1 MSAGPPGKDTSS
13 GLWPNALMKADSSP
27 VMTCALRGGIMPSRN
42 SSFSCTTRAAR
53 QSGRCDHRLSLLS
66 LSLSLFHALTS
77 GPELLLVNRRSS
89 HPSRLTG
96 KHSRLK
102 ISTKRGGTGSPGR
115 AFGSVDMHEQPSSFR
130 PGHHRTNRQ
139 HRPATSLMMSLAGTW
154 SGSTLHLRASK

>member
-27 VMTCALRGGIMPSRN
+27 AMTCVLRGGIMPSRN
-42 SSFSCTTRAAR
+42 SSMSCTTRAVSQA
-53 QSGRCDHRLSLLS
+53 DVIIDSLFS
-66 LSLSLFHALTS
+66 VSLSLFHALTS

-130 PGHHRTNRQ
+130 PGHHLTNRQ